1 MDLWLIPKNNDIFQ
15 HNVYYISCSLNHT
28 CCSSADCS
36 QLKMYLLFCNSVLRL
51 HLPSGQIQM

>member
-36 QLKMYLLFCNSVLRL
+36 QLKMYLLFCNSVLR
-51 HLPSGQIQM
+51 P